1 MSSPPSRSA
10 IPLVSIVTPVRNG
23 ARFLPE
29 TLASVRGQDYPNLEH
44 LVVDGGS
51 TDGTLDV
58 LRRAPG
64 IEWTSGPDAGM
75 YDAVNRGFRMARG
88 EIVAYQN
95 ADDRYVV
102 PGAVSTAV
110 RCFLDRPEADVVYG
124 DFRFIDEAGVLRGE
138 VRVRDFDLRA
148 LRRYNF
154 VPPHS
159 AFVRRRVVVE
169 EGHWLDP
176 TLRLPGDWDWFLRL
190 GLAGKRFVHVG
201 QVLSEFRRHRR
212 STSATLPWRVKLSEW
227 RRVCRKNGTSFPLLL
242 WYEGFYIPLRRR
254 FGLEA

>member
-1 MSSPPSRSA
+1 VSSPASE
-10 IPLVSIVTPVRNG
+10 PLVSIVTPARNA

-29 TLASVRGQDYPNLEH
+29 TLASIRDQDYPRIEH
-44 LVVDGGS
+44 IVVDGGS
-51 TDGTLDV
+51 TDGTLDI
-58 LRRAPG
+58 LRGSPG
-64 IEWTSGPDAGM
+64 IVWTSGPDAGM
-75 YDAVNRGFRMARG
+75 YDAINRGFRMATG
-88 EIVAYQN
+88 DILAYQN

-102 PGAVSTAV
+102 PGTVSRAV
-110 RCFLDRPEADVVYG
+110 RHFLDHPEADIVYG
-124 DFRFIDEAGVLRGE
+124 DFRFIDETGTARKE

-190 GLAGKRFVHVG
+190 GMAGKRFAHVD
-201 QVLSEFRRHRR
+201 QVFSEFRRHRR
-212 STSATLPWRVKLSEW
+212 STTSTLPWGVKLAEW
-227 RRVCRKNGTSFPLLL
+227 RRVCRKNGTSLPVLL

-254 FGLEA
+254 LGLLA

>member
-1 MSSPPSRSA
+1 
-10 IPLVSIVTPVRNG
+10 VSIVTPVLNG

-29 TLASVRGQDYPNLEH
+29 TLASVRDQDYPRLEH
-44 LVVDGGS
+44 VVVDGGS
-51 TDGTLDV
+51 TDGTLDI
-58 LRRAPG
+58 LRAAPDVV
-64 IEWTSGPDAGM
+64 WTSAPDAGM

-102 PGAVSTAV
+102 PGAVSAVV

-124 DFRFIDEAGVLRGE
+124 DFRLIDEAGAPG
-138 VRVRDFDLRA
+138 RVIGARDFDLRA

-190 GLAGKRFVHVG
+190 GRAGKHFVHVP

-212 STSATLPWRVKLSEW
+212 STSATLPWGVKLGEW

-242 WYEGFYIPLRRR
+242 WYEGFYVPLRRR